1 MRRLFTLLC
10 LALAA
15 GATVPAERAGAQ
27 PAGRAVEVDLQADVA
42 RVSLREAEIIRL
54 LIEAA
59 RITDGLYTQQLAPGG
74 FYPADMSRAEFEAWD
89 DPAVRRPYT
98 LVRRD
103 PFGALEAVAYHEAW
117 PRELGRAARLLA
129 RAAELT
135 GDEALRSYLTLRA
148 RALITGDH
156 ERADAAWAATR
167 NSDIDVLIGPIGAD
181 ADREFGL
188 KAGFG
193 AYVLLRD
200 WAWGARLA
208 GLSVFLPQLQHD
220 LPVSEAFK
228 SEVPDVDVKL
238 AVYDLLFQA
247 GYGAAGI
254 DPLAPGMVGDARLR
268 LQHGTRR
275 LVLHNVMRARYD
287 ALVLPVADL
296 LVAAEQRPA
305 VRFEAYFL
313 HTTLRE
319 LALGLG
325 LRRTLDDRA
334 TVRAALREHADTLE
348 EVKGAVLSLWM
359 AGWLSARGELPETD
373 PMEHYVSF
381 LAGLLHTAGKDAYS
395 PAGQARL
402 LMFNFFRDWGAFRR
416 DAATG
421 LYHVDAL
428 AMGPAIEALASQVL
442 TLQGGG
448 DHAGAAQLVDTLAVA
463 RPEFRSDLERLAAA
477 DIPAGVVFRQGEHLL
492 GL

>member
-1 MRRLFTLLC
+1 MLRIFTLLC
-10 LALAA
+10 ILPVVGMTAPVEPAA
-15 GATVPAERAGAQ
+15 AQ
-27 PAGRAVEVDLQADVA
+27 PAGRTVEVDLQADVA
-42 RVSLREAEIIRL
+42 RVSLRQAEMIRL

-59 RITDGLYTQQLAPGG
+59 RITEGIYARQLAPDG

-89 DPAVRRPYT
+89 DPAARRPYT

-103 PFGALEAVAYHEAW
+103 PFGALEAVPYHEAW

-148 RALITGDH
+148 RALFTGDH
-156 ERADAAWAATR
+156 ARADAAWAATR

-181 ADREFGL
+181 ADREYGL

-208 GLSVFLPQLQHD
+208 GLTVFLPELQHS

-228 SEVPDVDVKL
+228 SEVPDVDIKL
-238 AVYDLLFQA
+238 AVYDLLYQA
-247 GYGAAGI
+247 GYG
-254 DPLAPGMVGDARLR
+254 VGEARLR
-268 LQHGTRR
+268 LQQGTRR
-275 LVLHNVMRARYD
+275 LLLQNVMRARYE
-287 ALVLPVADL
+287 ALVLPVADV

-313 HTTLRE
+313 DTTLRE
-319 LALGLG
+319 MALGLG
-325 LRRTLDDRA
+325 PSRTLDGRA
-334 TVRAALREHADTLE
+334 TVGEALREHGDTLD

-359 AGWLSARGELPETD
+359 AGCLHARGELPETTLQ
-373 PMEHYVSF
+373 EHYVSF
-381 LAGLLHTAGKDAYS
+381 LAGLLRAAGQDAWS
-395 PAGQARL
+395 AAGQARL

-421 LYHVDAL
+421 RYHVDEA

-448 DHAGAAQLVDTLAVA
+448 DHAGAAQLVDTMAVV
-463 RPEFRSDLERLAAA
+463 RPELRADLERLAAA
-477 DIPAGVVFRQGEHLL
+477 DIPVRVVFRQGEHLL